1 MSAGAP
7 DIASMLHAAAS
18 GVPHQIQ
25 VNPQGGASAP
35 QASAG
40 PVAPSAQGGQG
51 AFDAALTQ
59 LLDDLH
65 AAAGLAD
72 DPIDRQEILKCLSAI
87 NGIKASEQKEND
99 AALGGKVSPKQI
111 RKASSY

>member
-1 MSAGAP
+1 
-7 DIASMLHAAAS
+7 MLHAAAS
-18 GVPHQIQ
+18 GVPHTIQ
-25 VNPQGGASAP
+25 VTPPGAQQGQGGL
-35 QASAG
+35 
-40 PVAPSAQGGQG
+40 VAPSQAAGSG
-51 AFDAALTQ
+51 AFDAALTK

-72 DPIDRQEILKCLSAI
+72 DPVDRQEILKCLQAI

-111 RKASSY
+111 RKATSY

>member
-1 MSAGAP
+1 
-7 DIASMLHAAAS
+7 MLHAAAS

-25 VNPQGGASAP
+25 VQPGSPQVGP
-35 QASAG
+35 QA
-40 PVAPSAQGGQG
+40 PSTPGGSG

-72 DPIDRQEILKCLSAI
+72 DPIDRQEILKCLTAI
-87 NGIKASEQKEND
+87 NGIKASELKEND

>member
-1 MSAGAP
+1 
-7 DIASMLHAAAS
+7 MLHAAAS

-25 VNPQGGASAP
+25 VQPPQGAGTQGGS
-35 QASAG
+35 QA
-40 PVAPSAQGGQG
+40 PVAPSTQGSQG

>member
-1 MSAGAP
+1 
-7 DIASMLHAAAS
+7 MLHAAAS

-25 VNPQGGASAP
+25 VQPQGASQAAPPVGGP
-35 QASAG
+35 QA
-40 PVAPSAQGGQG
+40 PSTPGGSG

-72 DPIDRQEILKCLSAI
+72 DPIDRQEILKCLQAI
-87 NGIKASEQKEND
+87 NGIKASEVKEND

-111 RKASSY
+111 RKATSY

>member
-1 MSAGAP
+1 
-7 DIASMLHAAAS
+7 MLHAAAS
-18 GVPHQIQ
+18 GVPHQITVQ
-25 VNPQGGASAP
+25 PP
-35 QASAG
+35 QAG
-40 PVAPSAQGGQG
+40 PQAPSQPGG
-51 AFDAALTQ
+51 DAAFKAAIAK

-99 AALGGKVSPKQI
+99 AALGGKVSPRQI
-111 RKASSY
+111 RKASGSY

>member
-1 MSAGAP
+1 
-7 DIASMLHAAAS
+7 MLHAAAS

-25 VNPQGGASAP
+25 VQGGAS
-35 QASAG
+35 G
-40 PVAPSAQGGQG
+40 PLPPPAVAPSAQGGQQ
-51 AFDAALTQ
+51 AFDDALTK

-72 DPIDRQEILKCLSAI
+72 DPIDRQEILKCLQAI
-87 NGIKASEQKEND
+87 NGIKANEQKEND

>member
-1 MSAGAP
+1 
-7 DIASMLHAAAS
+7 MLHAAAS

-25 VNPQGGASAP
+25 VNPQGGAGAP
-35 QASAG
+35 A
-40 PVAPSAQGGQG
+40 PPTAPSAQGGQQ

-72 DPIDRQEILKCLSAI
+72 DPIDRQEILKCLQAI
-87 NGIKASEQKEND
+87 NGIKANEQKEND